1 MSNKQLSQEEI
12 ATMFKKA
19 NAQGFINHM
28 VSAAGATAD
37 QAAALFQKSDA
48 KADQL
53 LAKKASIREVLLEEI
68 NKSSDTSSLPENLK
82 SAISK

>member
-1 MSNKQLSQEEI
+1 MSNQKLSQEKI
-12 ATMFKKA
+12 AEMFKKA

-28 VSAAGATAD
+28 VSAAGATAE

-68 NKSSDTSSLPENLK
+68 KSSDDSSLPENLK
-82 SAISK
+82 AAISK

>member
-1 MSNKQLSQEEI
+1 MSNQKLSQEEI
-12 ATMFKKA
+12 AKMFKKA

-28 VSAAGATAD
+28 VSAAGATAE

-53 LAKKASIREVLLEEI
+53 LAKKASIREVLLEEV
-68 NKSSDTSSLPENLK
+68 KSSEESSLPKNLK
-82 SAISK
+82 AAISK